1 MAEVNYTPEQRA
13 CIECLYGPVDVSAG
27 AGSGK
32 TFTLTQRIAYA
43 LTNSESGV
51 NDIEE
56 ICAITFTKKAA
67 AELKGRVRTT
77 LRAQGLFDQALKVDG
92 AWISTIHG
100 MCSRILRESALEV
113 GLDPQF
119 EVLEDKQRNDFLTE
133 ALNEVIGQDSEI
145 IDSVYNTNPLFREY
159 AVQNSGFGFS
169 VAGMIETLI
178 NKSSELRHGFDDFER
193 FSGKVSAS
201 DLARQMLSLYE
212 GILPVYA
219 SKKGKTA
226 EKEQAR
232 CVEAIEKL
240 HDFLQEE
247 HNIKEFMQ
255 LLNTLPVLGK
265 LTKNEETG
273 LYQIEHGRLAEKAA
287 LICGEE
293 LLDQLMKL
301 ARKVEERFS
310 ARKRSAGYLDNND
323 LIKLTLEA
331 LEIPTVKARYE
342 HKFRLVMIDEFQD
355 TDQLQ
360 IAIIRHL
367 AGAGLRYLCTVGDA
381 QQSIYRF
388 RGADVNSYFS
398 FRTGLS
404 SPEIT
409 EAGGKEQRLQL
420 TRNFRSHKDILA
432 FVRKICSQP
441 SVFGKNFLDLQAVYA
456 GDKYKGQA
464 PRVRMVTTLL
474 PSGRKRSGEQDAAR
488 AERARQVAAYFAEMK
503 EAGHTASDMVLLLGA
518 MTHAGAYAQALRD
531 VGLNCVVAGGSG
543 FYDFPEVTLV
553 NNALQALVNPED
565 TEALFQVLT
574 GELFRLSA
582 DDLLILATAHNNIHG
597 INVSRKLHKGFT
609 AVAHK
614 AFENGNPDAPESEA
628 AAPTPALSHAVKLI
642 KDAQSAL
649 RFESVAEVLTRFI
662 LNTGWLRRL
671 DEQGPEGAS
680 TIANVMKALR
690 IIADLEQG
698 RNFGPARVAREFSH
712 LFGVTKDK
720 PGVLNT
726 KDQDAVRIMTVHA
739 SKGLEFPIV
748 AVAEMPEGSSRAT
761 KLTLETVE
769 GRTFVSLMPG
779 KESVP
784 EKGETQKAMSKATGA
799 EDFEVEVSAQA
810 LATTSDPVTYASLL
824 KQCHKEE
831 EDAEAQRLF
840 YVAVT
845 RAKEAVAL
853 FMNIKPTASDPLSAY
868 KGMTEDIR
876 SAFFGE
882 EGFPE
887 GVTLLDFG
895 GETPAEL
902 RVVTVDIEQAN
913 SEDSVSVFRASSEA
927 PEDLS
932 GETAQETDAQLN
944 GFEPSIKM
952 PEFVAYQPLP
962 LKVMTRQTPLFSY
975 SSLAHAKEEESAVEK
990 RQNNLVNQE
999 AVEAAETVE
1008 TSASVETADAR
1019 EAVDV
1024 AEADE
1029 VLELGRASV
1038 DDFDKATVFGSA
1050 FHRLGQLAAL
1060 ISPEF
1065 AQESLDNIVRTYK
1078 VRDRERLVKAFNRWL
1093 SSDVCARALSYQ
1105 NHCPEVPFNV
1115 VVEDKGILEGEIDL
1129 LCTNDNASTF
1139 VVDYKTGGS
1148 PKETEEALQA
1158 KHLLQAQCYAYA
1170 ILKQGFTS
1178 VEFAFVRVE
1187 QDDPSGQ
1194 DSLQTVSYRFGS
1206 SDLQLLFESI
1216 SAVQS

>member
-43 LTNSESGV
+43 LTNPESGID
-51 NDIEE
+51 DIEE

-77 LRAQGLFDQALKVDG
+77 LRAQGLFGQALKVDG

-100 MCSRILRESALEV
+100 MCSRVLRESALEV

-145 IDSVYNTNPLFREY
+145 IDSAYNTNPLLREY
-159 AVQNSGFGFS
+159 AVQSGGFGSS
-169 VAGMIETLI
+169 VAGMIESLI
-178 NKSSELRHGFDDFER
+178 NKASELRHGFDDFER

-212 GILPVYA
+212 DILPVYA

-232 CVEAIEKL
+232 CAEAIEKL

-273 LYQIEHGRLAEKAA
+273 LYQVEHGRLAEKAA

-293 LLDQLMKL
+293 LLDQLMRL

-404 SPEIT
+404 SPEIA
-409 EAGGKEQRLQL
+409 EAGGREQRLQL

-441 SVFGKNFLDLQAVYA
+441 SVFGSNFLDLQAVYT
-456 GDKYKGQA
+456 GEKYKGQT
-464 PRVRMVTTLL
+464 PRVRMVATLL

-518 MTHAGAYAQALRD
+518 MTHAGVYAQALRD

-543 FYDFPEVTLV
+543 FYDFPEVALV
-553 NNALQALVNPED
+553 NNTLQALVNPED

-582 DDLLILATAHNNIHG
+582 DDLLILATAHSNIHG
-597 INVSRKLHKGFT
+597 INVNRKLHKGFA

-614 AFENGNPDAPESEA
+614 AFENANPDAPESEA
-628 AAPTPALSHAVKLI
+628 VAPTPALSHAVELI

-649 RFESVAEVLTRFI
+649 RFESVAEVLTHFI

-690 IIADLEQG
+690 VIADIE
-698 RNFGPARVAREFSH
+698 REKSFGPARVAREFSH

-739 SKGLEFPIV
+739 SKGLEFPLV
-748 AVAEMPEGSSRAT
+748 AVAEMPEGSSRAS

-779 KESVP
+779 RESVP
-784 EKGETQKAMSKATGA
+784 EKGETQKAIGKATGA
-799 EDFEVEVSAQA
+799 EDFEVEVSAHV
-810 LATTSDPVTYASLL
+810 LAITPDPVRYASLL
-824 KQCHKEE
+824 NQSHREE
-831 EDAEAQRLF
+831 EDAEVQRLF

-845 RAKEAVAL
+845 RAKESVAL
-853 FMNIKPTASDPLSAY
+853 FMNIKPSASDSLAAY

-882 EGFPE
+882 EEFPE

-902 RVVTVDIEQAN
+902 RVVAVDLEQGEA
-913 SEDSVSVFRASSEA
+913 EDSAHVSDGSDEMLENLPEEA
-927 PEDLS
+927 AQKPDKSLNNA
-932 GETAQETDAQLN
+932 ET
-944 GFEPSIKM
+944 SIKM
-952 PEFVAYQPLP
+952 PEFVVYRPLP
-962 LKVMTRQTPLFSY
+962 LEVVARQTPLFSY
-975 SSLAHAKEEESAVEK
+975 SSLAHSKEKEIVHKDQMS
-990 RQNNLVNQE
+990 NLVNQE
-999 AVEAAETVE
+999 TVEVADAAEIVETAETVE
-1008 TSASVETADAR
+1008 ALET
-1019 EAVDV
+1019 
-1024 AEADE
+1024 DE
-1029 VLELGRASV
+1029 TLEPGRASV

-1050 FHRLGQLAAL
+1050 FHRLGQLAAMV
-1060 ISPEF
+1060 SPEF
-1065 AQESLDNIVRTYK
+1065 AQKSLDNIVRTYK
-1078 VRDRERLVKAFNRWL
+1078 VRDRERLVKAFERWL
-1093 SSDVCARALSYQ
+1093 NSNVCERALSYQ
-1105 NHCPEVPFNV
+1105 KHNPEVPFSV
-1115 VVEDKGILEGEIDL
+1115 VVEGKGVLEGEIDL
-1129 LCTNDNASTF
+1129 LCTNDNASAF

-1148 PKETEEALQA
+1148 PKETEEVLQV

-1170 ILKQGFTS
+1170 ILKKGFTS

-1187 QDDPSGQ
+1187 QDDPNGR
-1194 DSLQTVSYRFGS
+1194 DSLQTVSYQFDS